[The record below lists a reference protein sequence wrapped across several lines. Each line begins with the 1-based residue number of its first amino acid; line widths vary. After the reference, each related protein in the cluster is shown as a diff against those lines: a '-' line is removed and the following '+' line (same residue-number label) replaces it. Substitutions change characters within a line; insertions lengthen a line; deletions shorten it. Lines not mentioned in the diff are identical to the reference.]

1 MAGGVGQGL
10 AHHGD
15 DAARHRCRRLG
26 LGGAV
31 DAHRVDAAARAQ
43 QVEGGGQFL
52 AVVGQG
58 VDGAAHGVQG
68 LVEAAV
74 QGGEVGDD
82 AGLLAVDDLE
92 GLDLQQEA
100 GEEVA
105 DAVVD
110 LAGDAGALGQGGG
123 AQLVVLG
130 LEQLGV
136 RVLQGEDLLAQVV
149 AHRVQ
154 APSRRL
160 LLDGA
165 QCEEGR
171 ERADRQGQGQHGRVL
186 NPGGHDG
193 HEGDAGG
200 YRRHSR
206 TPGRERTETGQDVD
220 DQRRPGHGVR

>member
-1 MAGGVGQGL
+1 M
-10 AHHGD
+10 
-15 DAARHRCRRLG
+15 
-26 LGGAV
+26 
-31 DAHRVDAAARAQ
+31 
-43 QVEGGGQFL
+43 
-52 AVVGQG
+52 
-58 VDGAAHGVQG
+58 DGAAHGVQG
-68 LVEAAV
+68 LIEAFIQRV
-74 QGGEVGDD
+74 QVGDD
-82 AGLLAVDDLE
+82 AGLLTVDDLE

-100 GEEVA
+100 GQEVA

-130 LEQLGV
+130 LKQPGV
-136 RVLQGEDLLAQVV
+136 RVLQGKDLLAQVV
-149 AHRVQ
+149 SHRVQ
-154 APSRRL
+154 AHPHRL
-160 LLDGA
+160 LLGGA
-165 QCEEGR
+165 QRKEDR